1 MFFKISE
8 ISYDGEHWFKA
19 DAVGGCII
27 EADDIAVTNPM
38 KDVKTKKLPTKKVF
52 GNDTS
57 V

>member
-19 DAVGGCII
+19 DTVGGCII

-38 KDVKTKKLPTKKVF
+38 KAVKTKKLPVKKIF
-52 GNDTS
+52 EDDPS